1 MLKIFLD
8 AQGLVQERTVNKEI
22 SRPMDAVTR
31 KYPEKWARNSW
42 FLLQE
47 NALAHRSLVV
57 KKDLAKQNVM
67 TLEHSSYSLDLSL
80 PDFSYF
86 RN

>member
-1 MLKIFLD
+1 MLKVFLD
-8 AQGLVQERTVNKEI
+8 AQCLVQERIVDKEI
-22 SRPMDAVTR
+22 SRPVDAATR

-57 KKDLAKQNVM
+57 KKYLAKQNVM
-67 TLEHSSYSLDLSL
+67 ALEHPSYCLDLSL
-80 PDFSYF
+80 PDSSYF